1 GYDDLCKTYADAAKA
16 IETGLEQNAIVT
28 NEKGERK
35 IVHGWGDKISYKVG
49 SWCDPDGASRYSLTS
64 NSFWAITKFLKRDPS
79 LKESI
84 MNCINA
90 VSSKYGLKTFD
101 VPFPADCKGVG
112 RIAAIVPGTYEN
124 SCAYAH
130 CSLFGT
136 MALFEMGE
144 SKRAWEEIL
153 KTAVITHD
161 NCTMSTFVMPNSYCE
176 NAEYGMDGESMGD
189 WHTGS
194 GAVLAKE
201 TVRYGFGIYPDLD
214 GVRIQTAE
222 YFPAKS
228 GEITVN
234 VKDSEIALIYEN
246 KNNGKRT
253 AEIIGADDYS
263 ESFDDMMNIPVYYL
277 PKEKMGKKITVKICD

>member
-1 GYDDLCKTYADAAKA
+1 
-16 IETGLEQNAIVT
+16 
-28 NEKGERK
+28 
-35 IVHGWGDKISYKVG
+35 
-49 SWCDPDGASRYSLTS
+49 
-64 NSFWAITKFLKRDPS
+64 
-79 LKESI
+79 
-84 MNCINA
+84 
-90 VSSKYGLKTFD
+90 
-101 VPFPADCKGVG
+101 
-112 RIAAIVPGTYEN
+112 
-124 SCAYAH
+124 
-130 CSLFGT
+130 
-136 MALFEMGE
+136 MGE

-234 VKDSEIALIYEN
+234 VKDSEITLIYEN